1 MFVITN
7 RQLHSS
13 RRGLDRLGHRPN
25 EAGPNELR
33 VVEATRRRSKWSIN
47 ILPDRLTAKYRTAI
61 GLPARPTAAE
71 RRSGREYYASHYAAE
86 MLLDRVNPRGSK
98 SGGTGE
104 GRNLVFFVHGYNND
118 LEAVLDR
125 ADAFERHYGVECLVF
140 SWPANGGGLR
150 GVTSY
155 LSDKR
160 DAQASAPAFNR
171 TLEKI
176 HAALVHFNEASHE
189 RIARTAARRFPDDRA
204 EQLRYVAERM
214 ERRCPF
220 RVTMVAHSMGNYV
233 LKQALRTT
241 TTAADR
247 LIFDNVV
254 LAAADTNNLDHG
266 LWVDRLNV
274 RNRVYITI
282 NEDDFA
288 LGASRMKIGDQQLSR
303 LGHSVRQL
311 NSVRAFYVDFT
322 GAPRVGRSHSYFEGD
337 PVGHPAIRTFFQHA
351 FNGERAETH
360 LPYDAARNT
369 HDVRFAGPM
378 PG

>member
-7 RQLHSS
+7 RQLHAG
-13 RRGLDRLGHRPN
+13 RKGLARLGHRPN

-33 VVEATRRRSKWSIN
+33 VVQARRRGRSWSIN
-47 ILPDRLTAKYRTAI
+47 ILPDRLTARYRTAI
-61 GLPARPTAAE
+61 DLPARPTARE
-71 RRSGREYYASHYAAE
+71 RNSGKEYFASHYAAQ
-86 MLLDRVNPRGSK
+86 MIFDRVNPQERGV
-98 SGGTGE
+98 E

-118 LEAVLDR
+118 LKAVLDR
-125 ADAFERHYGVECLVF
+125 AEAFEQQYGVECLVF

-171 TLEKI
+171 VLEKM
-176 HAALVHFNEASHE
+176 HDALVGYNNDSHE
-189 RIARTAARRFPDDRA
+189 RIARRAVSRFPNDRA

-274 RNRVYITI
+274 RNRVYVTI

-288 LGASRMKIGDQQLSR
+288 LGASRMKIGDQQLAR
-303 LGHSVRQL
+303 LGHSVSQL

-322 GAPRVGRSHSYFEGD
+322 GAPDVGRSHAYFEGSTAE
-337 PVGHPAIRTFFQHA
+337 HPAIRAFFHRA

-369 HDVRFAGPM
+369 HDVRFAGPVLT
-378 PG
+378 